1 MQPAAI
7 ALKECHLDLRND
19 VRQKIGASVNEP
31 HTCEKLSIYRYVYMY
46 GTCVFRISI
55 LLYLCVMQYFYMLY
69 TCMSKASYD

>member
-1 MQPAAI
+1 
-7 ALKECHLDLRND
+7 
-19 VRQKIGASVNEP
+19 
-31 HTCEKLSIYRYVYMY
+31 MY